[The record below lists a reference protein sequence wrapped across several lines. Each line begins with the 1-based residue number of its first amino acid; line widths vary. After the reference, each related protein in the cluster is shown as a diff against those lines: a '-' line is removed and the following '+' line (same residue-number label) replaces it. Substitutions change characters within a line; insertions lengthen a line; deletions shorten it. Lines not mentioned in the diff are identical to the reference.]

1 MKNNHSQ
8 KTTQSQKNI
17 VVLVSGSGSNLQAIL
32 DACDSNM
39 IDASVKAVLSN
50 KAEAFGLERAKNA
63 GVAAR
68 SVNPKDFDSR
78 EAFDHELMIQIDTYQ
93 PDLIVLAGYMRILSS
108 EFVRHYAGKMVN
120 IHPSLLPKYPGLH
133 THQRAIDAKDKEH
146 GTSVH
151 FVTEELDG
159 GPVIL
164 QAKVPVFEDDDAKL
178 LAGRVLTQEH
188 AIYPMVC
195 KWFAEDRLSMVDGQA
210 VLDGKVLGKHGYA
223 EEQYREY
230 KKAVN

>member
-39 IDASVKAVLSN
+39 IDASVKAVFSN

-68 SVNPKDFDSR
+68 SVNPKDFGSR
-78 EAFDHELMIQIDTYQ
+78 EEFDHELMIQIDTYQ

-223 EEQYREY
+223 EE
-230 KKAVN
+230 

>member
-39 IDASVKAVLSN
+39 IDASVKAVFSN

-63 GVAAR
+63 GVDAR
-68 SVNPKDFDSR
+68 SVNPKDFGSR
-78 EAFDHELMIQIDTYQ
+78 EEFDHELMIQIDTYQ

-223 EEQYREY
+223 EE
-230 KKAVN
+230 